1 MFDISTSGNDVVLT
15 LTGSIT
21 MENSLALK
29 NQLTALDAAKDL
41 IIACPDL
48 EYIDSSGV
56 ACLILA
62 YRARSK
68 EGAKVILRSPSEALT
83 RVLDILKFTNLFE
96 MET

>member
-1 MFDISTSGNDVVLT
+1 MFDISTNTKDVVLT

-21 MENSLALK
+21 MENSTALK
-29 NQLTALDAAKDL
+29 NQLTELDSSKDL
-41 IIACPDL
+41 IIACPEL

-62 YRARSK
+62 YRSRSK

-96 MET
+96 VES